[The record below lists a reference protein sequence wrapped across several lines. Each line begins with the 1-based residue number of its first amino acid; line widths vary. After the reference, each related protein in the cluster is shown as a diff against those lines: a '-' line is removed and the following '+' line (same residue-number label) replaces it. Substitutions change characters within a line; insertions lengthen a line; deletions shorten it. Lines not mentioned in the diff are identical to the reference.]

1 MRHVL
6 LFVSATYFHLL
17 CKIKI
22 FAAKLS
28 GSDLIFDLYSIELF
42 LKLEIQHSDNFAGA
56 FLYHQFF
63 IFIVQAILVDP
74 KDFPLCLKLWIA
86 SIFFIQ
92 FGSFRFLAC
101 QIMHGTDLN
110 FFFHIRHMFLFICA
124 KFSLSAIFC
133 HHFFIVIFSFCAA
146 NVYVTLQLMIMVHML
161 LLYHGS

>member
-1 MRHVL
+1 MTHVL
-6 LFVSATYFHLL
+6 LFISATFFHLL

-22 FAAKLS
+22 FAVKLF
-28 GSDLIFDLYSIELF
+28 GSDFIFDLHSIELF

-63 IFIVQAILVDP
+63 IFFVQAILDLP
-74 KDFPLCLKLWIA
+74 RDFPLCVKLWIT

-92 FGSFRFLAC
+92 FGSFHFLAC

-110 FFFHIRHMFLFICA
+110 FIFYIWHLFLFICA
-124 KFSLSAIFC
+124 KFSLSAIFR

-146 NVYVTLQLMIMVHML
+146 NVYVTLQLMIMLYML

>member
-28 GSDLIFDLYSIELF
+28 GSDLIFDLHSIELF
-42 LKLEIQHSDNFAGA
+42 LKLEIQLSDNFSGA

-63 IFIVQAILVDP
+63 FFLYRQFLLIQRM
-74 KDFPLCLKLWIA
+74 CLKLLIA

-92 FGSFRFLAC
+92 FGSFLFLAC

-110 FFFHIRHMFLFICA
+110 FIFHLRHLFLFICA

-146 NVYVTLQLMIMVHML
+146 NVYVTLQLMIILHML

>member
-1 MRHVL
+1 MFYY
-6 LFVSATYFHLL
+6 LFQP
-17 CKIKI
+17 
-22 FAAKLS
+22 
-28 GSDLIFDLYSIELF
+28 LIFIYCARLKSLQPNCLDQIWFLTCTLF
-42 LKLEIQHSDNFAGA
+42 ETWNPEFR
-56 FLYHQFF
+56 QFF
-63 IFIVQAILVDP
+63 IFIVQAILFDP

-92 FGSFRFLAC
+92 FGSFLFLAC

-110 FFFHIRHMFLFICA
+110 FIFHLRHLFLFICA
-124 KFSLSAIFC
+124 KFSLSAIFR